1 MLPFDLALYNIIWFS
16 KAPVLASYMRC
27 INLVSFLFLLSYIS
41 LAKSEKNKW
50 VKCCQFSFKD
60 CFVVLESH
68 KLFCVSFL
76 VLLELNVIDFFKRMF
91 NITMWYTIWA
101 IWSPL
106 PPTNA
111 LITPIL
117 HPLRVNERTMGELS
131 PSKIKAVY
139 AKNFK
144 RISGEFMVLAFFP
157 QLTVVATTVVSWVSL
172 LPVKALSPDPL
183 VSSGSHSP
191 TMYG

>member
-1 MLPFDLALYNIIWFS
+1 MLS
-16 KAPVLASYMRC
+16 VLFQR
-27 INLVSFLFLLSYIS
+27 
-41 LAKSEKNKW
+41 
-50 VKCCQFSFKD
+50 
-60 CFVVLESH
+60 
-68 KLFCVSFL
+68 LFCGSRESQARFVSPSWCYL
-76 VLLELNVIDFFKRMF
+76 SWMLLIFFKRMF
-91 NITMWYTIWA
+91 NITMWHTIWA

-139 AKNFK
+139 AKNLK
-144 RISGEFMVLAFFP
+144 RISGEFMVFSFFP
-157 QLTVVATTVVSWVSL
+157 QLAVVATTVVSWVSL